1 MSLVKL
7 ILLLGICVTGFV
19 TIECVDCSNEA
30 GYCDIYTPYIDC
42 YITASDTQ
50 SIKALLRDCSS
61 NSSSLIHLSV
71 LKNYVSNEYG
81 NLLIDIELSTN
92 IQTLNIYNFQDEDH
106 IRLRAHNVWNE
117 CF

>member
-1 MSLVKL
+1 M
-7 ILLLGICVTGFV
+7 TGFV

-30 GYCDIYTPYIDC
+30 GYCDLLSSSLSC

-50 SIKALLRDCSS
+50 SITALLRDCSS
-61 NSSSLIHLSV
+61 NSSSLVRLNV
-71 LKNYVSNEYG
+71 YKNYVSNEYG
-81 NLLIDIELSTN
+81 NLLIDVELPTN
-92 IQTLNIYNFQDEDH
+92 IQSLEIYNSQDQDH